1 MPAPRRV
8 TAPPPG
14 SAGPSPRRAVPG
26 LQPVTR
32 LFLPVPPHLPGGGR
46 AQEGAGGSGEAVRA
60 GRRGGAERSGE
71 AADAQ
76 DGRCCS
82 GGGGGATGG
91 GGGAPEPVGAGGA
104 GRCGHPRVPQLRGP
118 VAAAGGAR
126 PVW

>member
-1 MPAPRRV
+1 M
-8 TAPPPG
+8 
-14 SAGPSPRRAVPG
+14 
-26 LQPVTR
+26 
-32 LFLPVPPHLPGGGR
+32 
-46 AQEGAGGSGEAVRA
+46 RA

-126 PVW
+126 PVWLCFTLCADRLYLQKIFKNKQTFFSKILIPVESVL